1 METPEAVILELQPA
15 GPVIRAVAWLLDL
28 VIRAVVLVVFAI
40 VAVPFGGV
48 GQGVWLIVVF
58 GISFVY
64 PALFEA
70 LNDGATPGKRAFG
83 LCVVK
88 SDGTPV
94 DLSAAVTRNLL
105 RTADWFPALN
115 VLGLVTIVSS
125 RSFQRLGDLAAG
137 TVVVYRRRSSAIS
150 SIRTSELADA
160 RPVAPATPLE
170 PDEQRVIGQFTERVV
185 VLGRARSAELAALV
199 APGLVRRQT
208 ADPLQTVY
216 GVAAWIA
223 SGDEDAT

>member
-1 METPEAVILELQPA
+1 MLELQPA
-15 GPVIRAVAWLLDL
+15 GPAIRALAWLLDL
-28 VIRAVVLVVFAI
+28 VIRIVVLAVFAI
-40 VAVPFGGV
+40 VAAPLGGV
-48 GQGVWLIVVF
+48 GQGVSLIVTF

-70 LNDGATPGKRAFG
+70 LNNGATPGKRAFG

-105 RTADWFPALN
+105 RTADWFPAMN

-125 RSFQRLGDLAAG
+125 RSFRRLGDMAAG
-137 TVVVYRRRSSAIS
+137 TVVVYRRRSSAVS
-150 SIRTSELADA
+150 SIRTSELAEA
-160 RPVAPATPLE
+160 RPVAPAVPLE
-170 PDEQRVIGQFTERVV
+170 PDEQRVIGQFTERVPL
-185 VLGRARSAELAALV
+185 LGRARSAELARLV
-199 APGLVRRQT
+199 APHLVHRP
-208 ADPLQTVY
+208 AVDPLETVY

-223 SGDEDAT
+223 GTDEGAR